1 MKLSFSLVFLLATFF
16 VVPASGQD
24 TGDGWKLSK
33 SSDRIKAYYKKNDSS
48 QLKRVKVETVV
59 KASLKELVAAVKDAQ
74 NHHKWVF
81 MNCQSEVIEESDDF
95 NWVYS
100 GVTDLPWPASD
111 RDYITVV
118 KMKQNP
124 IDYSVE
130 INALAAPDFIPQKE
144 GFVRIR
150 LIKSS
155 WLFNPLG
162 NGEVH
167 IVFKME
173 VDPGGNIP
181 IWLVN
186 LAVTKGPYKTV
197 EGLLKQVDSVKYS
210 CSNIDYIK
218 EFD

>member
-1 MKLSFSLVFLLATFF
+1 MKLSFSLVFLLAIFF